1 MTATSSSYQT
11 DTIYY
16 PKSNYLTSTKIMEPA
31 SSTSLSRTQAYS
43 VFSPPELVH
52 DDEEEDEEDPTPL
65 PASPPTTPPSC
76 LIMNQHRILK
86 NSISAPPITK
96 RRKCIPHRSPS
107 LASSNDWIF
116 TWPSPTTST
125 THASQSIR
133 FIPQQEQQYLNY
145 SYQPKIVYLR
155 HRKNSDSTLKSSP
168 SISLKSPSVPLSS
181 SPSSLLPTQ
190 SAFTPMVTSNSDQY
204 TTPPPS
210 QSTTRPLPLPPMI
223 SIHPQQP
230 EARIHADVGPQND
243 NTAIATAFSSGR
255 PIRLKGPCQACHENS
270 EACMRKAFNWPFPS
284 DEVYYDKGRP
294 FVYLCNKCGLRYNKS
309 GGSVCRQCR
318 WVLCKEEKRKVIQ
331 LIDAMRSSRSDGQV
345 SLDEDILSFVCTPK
359 YWNCGQPWKIRWAVN
374 DLVDID
380 DKQ

>member
-1 MTATSSSYQT
+1 MAATSSSYHT
-11 DTIYY
+11 NTIYY

-31 SSTSLSRTQAYS
+31 SSTSLSRTPAYS

-107 LASSNDWIF
+107 LTPSNGWIF
-116 TWPSPTTST
+116 MLPSPTASTTST
-125 THASQSIR
+125 SQSMR
-133 FIPQQEQQYLNY
+133 FIPQQEQQYQNY

-155 HRKNSDSTLKSSP
+155 HRNTSDPLPPACIKA
-168 SISLKSPSVPLSS
+168 PSVPLPS
-181 SPSSLLPTQ
+181 SPSSTSSSSLLPTQ
-190 SAFTPMVTSNSDQY
+190 SALTSMVTSHSNQY
-204 TTPPPS
+204 ATPS
-210 QSTTRPLPLPPMI
+210 QSTTQPLPLSSMV
-223 SIHPQQP
+223 SIPSQQP
-230 EARIHADVGPQND
+230 MARVHADVGPQNH
-243 NTAIATAFSSGR
+243 NAAISTAFSSGR

-345 SLDEDILSFVCTPK
+345 SLDEDIPSFVCTPK
-359 YWNCGQPWKIRWAVN
+359 YWNCGRPWKIRWAVN